1 MDMPDTS
8 RDNTKHNKDNFL
20 KRKLLQH
27 CLYCFIMSATMTGC
41 VSATV
46 TAVNLGFSG
55 EYLEQWLYSWGI
67 AFPVGFL
74 LLLSLSPVFRN
85 LVDRIFR

>member
-1 MDMPDTS
+1 M
-8 RDNTKHNKDNFL
+8 KQKFL
-20 KRKLLQH
+20 AH

-55 EYLEQWLYSWGI
+55 AFVEEWLYSWGI
-67 AFPVGFL
+67 AFPIGFVLL
-74 LLLSLSPVFRN
+74 LLLSPVYRRVVESI
-85 LVDRIFR
+85 LH